1 METTDDKMER
11 RLYSHDLAPLPKEMD
26 LIFKTMPD
34 HVDRPQYAQDV
45 AQLVKK
51 AINTNTPLVPRGA
64 GTWGLGGSVPVKGG
78 RVLDMTAMNK
88 ILSIDEVNL
97 IVTVQPGVTWKA
109 LADALDAKGLFLPCY
124 PSSFPSATL
133 GGWINTGGTGIG
145 AFKYG
150 SAGDLIRDL
159 EVVLPTAEIIHTG
172 DKYVPQNGGGPN
184 LNWLFV
190 GSEGTLGVVTEI
202 TFAVLPKPEELRP
215 VTYSF
220 DDLRSFQPALKRLV
234 RSGVAPMHI
243 MFGDRLHYE
252 YLRAI
257 GKHAPD
263 VGALVTMSLTGTKAQ
278 VDMDEKTIDEIMTAA
293 GAKKE
298 PKELAQHEWT
308 ERSYEF
314 RVRELGV
321 GAIPGEIL
329 VPIENLNKV
338 LDGTAKLIQQ
348 LKLKAPLIGTVVDNN
363 TAMLMPYYL
372 TDEHKL
378 VASTAAMG
386 FAKRLG
392 DLAFENGGRPVGLGI
407 FFAGNLAKYR
417 GRDGAMLIRK
427 LKDTMDPYGIMNP
440 GKMVETGTR
449 FGISMPAFLMNFG
462 MHLMGSVK
470 RILPR
475 DKMGERELSKLKKG
489 H

>member
-34 HVDRPQYAQDV
+34 QVVRPAYTEEVVQIV
-45 AQLVKK
+45 RK
-51 AINTNTPLVPRGA
+51 AIATNKPIVPRGA
-64 GTWGLGGSVPVKGG
+64 GSWGLGGSVPVKGG
-78 RVLDMTAMNK
+78 ITIDMTGMNK
-88 ILSIDEVNL
+88 IISIDEANL
-97 IVTVQPGVTWKA
+97 VVTVQPGITWNA
-109 LADALDAKGLFLPCY
+109 LSEALDAKGLFLPCY
-124 PSSFPSATL
+124 PSSAPSATL
-133 GGWINTGGTGIG
+133 GGWIATGGTGIG

-150 SAGDLIRDL
+150 SAGDLIRDM
-159 EVVLPTAEIIHTG
+159 EVVLPTGIVVHTG
-172 DKYVPQNGGGPN
+172 DKLVPQNGGGPN

-190 GSEGTLGVVTEI
+190 GSEGTMGIVTEV
-202 TFAVLPKPEELRP
+202 TFSVLPKPEELRP
-215 VTYSF
+215 VSYSL
-220 DDLRSFQPALKRLV
+220 DALTTFQPALKRLV

-243 MFGDRLHYE
+243 MFGDRLHFD

-257 GKHAPD
+257 GKHVPE
-263 VGALVTMSLTGTKAQ
+263 VGCLITMALTGTKAY
-278 VDMDEKTIDEIMTAA
+278 VDMEEKVIDDIMASV

-298 PKELAQHEWT
+298 SKETAQHEWS

-329 VPIENLNKV
+329 VPIDRMNVV
-338 LDGTAKLIQQ
+338 LEGTAKLIKQ
-348 LKLKAPLIGTVVDNN
+348 LKMNAPIIGTVADNN
-363 TAMLMPYYL
+363 TIMLMPYYL

-407 FFAGNLAKYR
+407 FFACNLAKYR
-417 GRDGAMLIRK
+417 GKEGAHLIRN
-427 LKDTMDPYGIMNP
+427 LKDMLDPYGIMNP

-449 FGISMPAFLMNFG
+449 YGISMPAFLMNFG
-462 MHLMGSVK
+462 MHMMGSVK

-475 DKMGERELSKLKKG
+475 DRIGEKELSKLKK
-489 H
+489 

>member
-1 METTDDKMER
+1 METSNDKLER

-34 HVDRPQYAQDV
+34 SVVRPQYTQDV
-45 AQLVKK
+45 IQIVRK
-51 AINTNTPLVPRGA
+51 AISTNKPIVPRGS

-78 RVLDMTAMNK
+78 IVVDMTAMNK
-88 ILSIDEVNL
+88 IISIDDQNL
-97 IVTVQPGVTWKA
+97 IVTAQPGITWKA
-109 LADALDAKGLFLPCY
+109 LADALDAKGYFLPCY
-124 PSSFPSATL
+124 PSSSPAATL
-133 GGWINTGGTGIG
+133 GGWIGTGGTGIG
-145 AFKYG
+145 AYKYG
-150 SAGDLIRDL
+150 SAGDIVRDL
-159 EVVLPTAEIIHTG
+159 EVVLPTGKVIHTG

-190 GSEGTLGVVTEI
+190 GSEGTLGIVTEVTMTI
-202 TFAVLPKPEELRP
+202 LPKPEEFRP
-215 VTYSF
+215 VSYSF
-220 DDLRSFQPALKRLV
+220 ADLKMLTPALKRLA

-243 MFGDRLHYE
+243 MFSDKAHFD

-257 GKHAPD
+257 GKHAPE
-263 VGALVTMSLTGTKAQ
+263 VGALVTCALTGTKAS
-278 VDMDEKTIDEIMTAA
+278 VDMEEKALDEIMAGA

-298 PKELAQHEWT
+298 PKELADHEWA
-308 ERSYEF
+308 ERNYEF
-314 RVRELGV
+314 RLREMGV

-329 VPIENLNKV
+329 IPINRFDAV
-338 LDGTAKLIQQ
+338 LDGTRKIIQQ
-348 LKLKAPLIGTVVDNN
+348 LKLKAPMIGTVADQN
-363 TAMLMPYYL
+363 TVMLMPYYL

-417 GRDGAMLIRK
+417 GKEGAGLIRDIK
-427 LKDTMDPYGIMNP
+427 KVIDPYEIMNP

-449 FGISMPAFLMNFG
+449 YGISIPAFLMNFG
-462 MHLMGSVK
+462 MHMMGSVK

-475 DKMGERELSKLKKG
+475 DKIGEKEIAKLKK
-489 H
+489 

>member
-1 METTDDKMER
+1 MESTDDKMER

-34 HVDRPQYAQDV
+34 QVVRPAYTEDV
-45 AQLVKK
+45 VQIVRK
-51 AINTNTPLVPRGA
+51 AIATKKPIVPRGA
-64 GTWGLGGSVPVKGG
+64 GSWGLGGSVPVKGG
-78 RVLDMTAMNK
+78 ITVDMTGMSK
-88 ILSIDEVNL
+88 IISIDEANL
-97 IVTVQPGVTWKA
+97 VVTVQPGITWNA
-109 LADALDAKGLFLPCY
+109 LSEALDAKGLFLPCY
-124 PSSFPSATL
+124 PSSAPSATL
-133 GGWINTGGTGIG
+133 GGWIGTGGTGIG

-159 EVVLPTAEIIHTG
+159 EVVLPTGIAVHTG
-172 DKYVPQNGGGPN
+172 DKLVPQNGGGPN

-190 GSEGTLGVVTEI
+190 GSEGTMGIVTEV
-202 TFAVLPKPEELRP
+202 TFSVLPKPEELRP
-215 VTYSF
+215 VSYSL
-220 DDLRSFQPALKRLV
+220 DALTAFQPALKKLV

-243 MFGDRLHYE
+243 MFGDRLHFD

-257 GKHAPD
+257 GKHVPN
-263 VGALVTMSLTGTKAQ
+263 VGCLITMALTGTKAH
-278 VDMDEKTIDEIMTAA
+278 VDMEEKAIDDIMATV

-298 PKELAQHEWT
+298 PKEVAEHEWS

-329 VPIENLNKV
+329 VPIDRLNVV
-338 LDGTAKLIQQ
+338 LEGTAKLIKQ
-348 LKLKAPLIGTVVDNN
+348 LKMNAPIIGTVADNN
-363 TAMLMPYYL
+363 TVMLMPYYL

-378 VASTAAMG
+378 VVSTAAMG

-417 GRDGAMLIRK
+417 GKEGARLIRN
-427 LKDTMDPYGIMNP
+427 LKDMLDPHGIMNP

-449 FGISMPAFLMNFG
+449 YGISMPAFLMNFG
-462 MHLMGSVK
+462 MHMMGSVK

-475 DKMGERELSKLKKG
+475 DKIGQKELAKLKK
-489 H
+489 